1 MLKSS
6 ERKLANQPISQP
18 CFEVTGQPPAS
29 GISFEMKGGTMRF
42 APSSFLSAVD
52 FKGSG
57 ALVFRYTF
65 GTITV
70 KGKALR
76 PVWDALRE
84 GTLCRLCE
92 NRAVS
97 SSEDPSVD
105 TIALADFAEAQQ
117 SEPVFPEG
125 GI

>member
-1 MLKSS
+1 
-6 ERKLANQPISQP
+6 
-18 CFEVTGQPPAS
+18 
-29 GISFEMKGGTMRF
+29 MKGGTMRF

-52 FKGSG
+52 FDGSG

-84 GTLCRLCE
+84 GTLCRVCE
-92 NRAVS
+92 NHADS

-105 TIALADFAEAQQ
+105 AIAVSDFAQAQQ
-117 SEPVFPEG
+117 NEPVFPEG

>member
-18 CFEVTGQPPAS
+18 SFEVTGQPLAS

-42 APSSFLSAVD
+42 ASSSFLSAVD
-52 FKGSG
+52 FDGSG

-70 KGKALR
+70 NGKALR
-76 PVWDALRE
+76 QVWDALRE
-84 GTLCRLCE
+84 GTLCRVCE
-92 NRAVS
+92 NHVAS

-105 TIALADFAEAQQ
+105 TIAVADFAEAQQ
-117 SEPVFPEG
+117 NEPGLPEG

>member
-1 MLKSS
+1 
-6 ERKLANQPISQP
+6 
-18 CFEVTGQPPAS
+18 
-29 GISFEMKGGTMRF
+29 MRF

-52 FKGSG
+52 FDGSG

-76 PVWDALRE
+76 PVWDAVRE
-84 GTLCRLCE
+84 GTLCRVCE
-92 NRAVS
+92 NHAAS
-97 SSEDPSVD
+97 SPEDPSVN
-105 TIALADFAEAQQ
+105 TIALVDFTDARQN
-117 SEPVFPEG
+117 EPVFPEG

>member
-1 MLKSS
+1 
-6 ERKLANQPISQP
+6 
-18 CFEVTGQPPAS
+18 
-29 GISFEMKGGTMRF
+29 MRF

-52 FKGSG
+52 FDGSG

-76 PVWDALRE
+76 HVWDALRE
-84 GTLCRLCE
+84 GTLCRVCE
-92 NRAVS
+92 NHAVS
-97 SSEDPSVD
+97 SSKDPSVD
-105 TIALADFAEAQQ
+105 TIAVADFAEAQQ
-117 SEPVFPEG
+117 NEPVFPEG